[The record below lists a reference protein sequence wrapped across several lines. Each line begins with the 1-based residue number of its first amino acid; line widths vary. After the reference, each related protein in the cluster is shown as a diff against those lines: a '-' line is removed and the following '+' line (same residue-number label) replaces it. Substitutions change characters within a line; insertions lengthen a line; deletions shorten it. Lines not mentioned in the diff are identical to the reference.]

1 MSDILAA
8 MTRLNEDGIESFEK
22 SGILIIPCTNPDD
35 IFDLATRAR
44 RIFKEIRY
52 EKSWQV
58 DPYYYQKKR
67 YSDGSVVM
75 ELGEFV

>member
-1 MSDILAA
+1 MTDISAA
-8 MTRLNEDGIESFEK
+8 IARLKEDGIESFEG
-22 SGILIIPCTNPDD
+22 SGILIIPCTSPDD
-35 IFDLATRAR
+35 IFDLAMKAR
-44 RIFKEIRY
+44 RIFKEINY